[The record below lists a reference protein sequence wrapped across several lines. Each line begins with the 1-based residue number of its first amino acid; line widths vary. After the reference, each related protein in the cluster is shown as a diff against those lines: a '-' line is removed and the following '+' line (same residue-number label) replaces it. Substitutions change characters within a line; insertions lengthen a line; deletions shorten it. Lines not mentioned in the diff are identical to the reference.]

1 MQVEGGRSS
10 CDSHSRACATDNA
23 SRPRLQETNERTAC
37 VLVSAA
43 SEEAA
48 TYAAETK
55 REWPTCEKTRLRHS
69 RGGPQ
74 IIPSPGTGMGALG
87 GGDNLLR
94 PSRER
99 DHGADPPTANCCG
112 HERSANDIPAAVEL
126 HDPNRAGRAV
136 RSESHAQLLS
146 WDCRWHLQVSFLSLA
161 SSRPPPPPHPS
172 VGHPTASP
180 ARRCG
185 KGGPTTARFA
195 HPPRWGSPRG
205 RRRTPRRNVRTG
217 TPAP

>member
-161 SSRPPPPPHPS
+161 SSSPPPPP
-172 VGHPTASP
+172 
-180 ARRCG
+180 
-185 KGGPTTARFA
+185 
-195 HPPRWGSPRG
+195 PPFSRPPDRQPG
-205 RRRTPRRNVRTG
+205 
-217 TPAP
+217 